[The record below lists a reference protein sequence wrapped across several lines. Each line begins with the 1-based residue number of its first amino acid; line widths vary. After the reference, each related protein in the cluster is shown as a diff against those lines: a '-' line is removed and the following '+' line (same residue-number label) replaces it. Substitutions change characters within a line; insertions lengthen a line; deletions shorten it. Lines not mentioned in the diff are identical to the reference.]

1 MRRFPT
7 CRLPSSDKTEP
18 NPLVGNKSEPLMP
31 LLPMARYALIC
42 PRLVTEVRAQ
52 CVDFIVYLQVSS
64 NHSLEI
70 PPGPRGI
77 PVRC

>member
-7 CRLPSSDKTEP
+7 CRLLSSDKTEP
-18 NPLVGNKSEPLMP
+18 NPVAENKSEPWC
-31 LLPMARYALIC
+31 RSYRWHGYALIC
-42 PRLVTEVRAQ
+42 PRLVTEVWAQ
-52 CVDFIVYLQVSS
+52 CVNFIVYLQVSS
-64 NHSLEI
+64 NHRLEI